1 MLSLIYFALA
11 TVAILSAC
19 CVVLSRN
26 TIYCALSLVVTMLAL
41 AGIFLLIQ
49 SPFVAVIQ
57 VLVYAG
63 AVMVLFLYVIM
74 LINPRQP
81 EPIIGNPLVRRW
93 AQILFFTFLLLVCG
107 WLGLLYSAEEV
118 RGPWELVSVKT
129 IATRLLTDFLLP
141 FELTSVLLLVAILG
155 AVLIARRD

>member
-1 MLSLIYFALA
+1 MQNLIYFALA

-19 CVVLSRN
+19 CVVLSRH

-74 LINPRQP
+74 LINPRHT
-81 EPIIGNPLVRRW
+81 EPIIGNPLARRW
-93 AQILFFTFLLLVCG
+93 ARILFFTFLMLVCG
-107 WLGLLYSAEEV
+107 WLGLLYSAEDV